1 MPEWLNMVK
10 GVVDSEDLPLNFSS
24 ETLLQI
30 LRVIKKSFVKRC
42 LELCAERD
50 GDPGFQ
56 EEHRCRDLMKKHP
69 EFIGFPIELYVEK
82 SKEKEVTDS
91 EDEEEEK
98 KEEGKEGEVPKIEEA
113 DEEEKEA
120 RKKKK
125 KVKKVSHGWEQPEPH
140 WMRKSEDVTN
150 GEYSSFYV
158 SLSNDWEEHFSV
170 EGQIEFQALLVAPPF
185 DLFEFKNNIKL
196 DVRRVFCD
204 GMMSGDEGY
213 ALPHAILRLDP
224 AGRDLTE
231 YLMKIWTE
239 RGSFTTA
246 AEREAVKEKLCY
258 IALNTEMKAA
268 TESSDKEETYELTA
282 GSDCFRCPEV
292 LFQPSLAGK
301 ESVVGKIGIFTTGS
315 KDANKL
321 ERMKRMKNEQSRGEG
336 GLVARA
342 CKEMAGMPGP
352 KSGPRN
358 IGGLKPK
365 GRGLLPGLAG
375 LAAGPVGGSTAKDG
389 EAISETAAMVE
400 PNLDVARKGGGQG
413 ELCRICDSACL
424 ARFPATPANVQVVRA
439 PAGLEQLRAEA
450 HGYRLGRARRR
461 GCRDAC
467 ALRAAAGPRQH
478 ASACTFGGPASRL
491 RPVPAPAA
499 GGQACSVYCAHAP
512 AFLAAH
518 ATIGCVFFNLRV

>member
-1 MPEWLNMVK
+1 VDADTENFQCESSEEDRIADSALKLMSLLLRESALAEFKCDRPVPGANADSLATASVKCGPNGSLMLRGSADADTVSFQCESGGDFDLKRMQSEHMVIPEQSP
-10 GVVDSEDLPLNFSS
+10 GVVGEAFTTDTGNKDVNM
-24 ETLLQI
+24 
-30 LRVIKKSFVKRC
+30 
-42 LELCAERD
+42 LE
-50 GDPGFQ
+50 
-56 EEHRCRDLMKKHP
+56 HMKK
-69 EFIGFPIELYVEK
+69 
-82 SKEKEVTDS
+82 
-91 EDEEEEK
+91 
-98 KEEGKEGEVPKIEEA
+98 
-113 DEEEKEA
+113 
-120 RKKKK
+120 
-125 KVKKVSHGWEQPEPH
+125 
-140 WMRKSEDVTN
+140 
-150 GEYSSFYV
+150 
-158 SLSNDWEEHFSV
+158 
-170 EGQIEFQALLVAPPF
+170 
-185 DLFEFKNNIKL
+185 
-196 DVRRVFCD
+196 
-204 GMMSGDEGY
+204 
-213 ALPHAILRLDP
+213 
-224 AGRDLTE
+224 
-231 YLMKIWTE
+231 
-239 RGSFTTA
+239 
-246 AEREAVKEKLCY
+246 
-258 IALNTEMKAA
+258 
-268 TESSDKEETYELTA
+268 
-282 GSDCFRCPEV
+282 
-292 LFQPSLAGK
+292 
-301 ESVVGKIGIFTTGS
+301 
-315 KDANKL
+315 
-321 ERMKRMKNEQSRGEG
+321 MKNERSRGEG

-478 ASACTFGGPASRL
+478 ASACTFGGPASRP

-518 ATIGCVFFNLRV
+518 ATIGCGFLIFVYKRL